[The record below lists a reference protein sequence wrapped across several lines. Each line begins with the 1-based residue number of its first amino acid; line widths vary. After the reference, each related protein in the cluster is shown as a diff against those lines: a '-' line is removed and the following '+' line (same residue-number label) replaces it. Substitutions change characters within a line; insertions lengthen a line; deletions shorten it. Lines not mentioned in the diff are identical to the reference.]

1 LLSFKRM
8 NIIKTV
14 TISSLPRLRDEY
26 LSGDDIIPIVDTGT
40 GTNKTVTVDSL
51 ASFAS
56 PIGSI
61 TSFVKG
67 SNVPSNFLPC
77 DGRTVNTGSYIDLF
91 KIMPNSARFGDTF
104 ALPNLTHTDANLS
117 YYICTGDQRP
127 AIYTPVLSGN
137 TSQTSLTALT
147 SIPSFNINVSI
158 NGGSATILQPY
169 LSGFVVVS
177 PGVFNTSSS
186 LNIATANTSNA
197 SIFVDANT
205 PFKSLLTLSNTGSDN
220 FGFYDTNVQ
229 AVTGGTRFAGINT
242 IKALELCNAAGQAPY
257 LVHLP
262 FVLKNIA
269 VGTVNYNNYLATT
282 PIANRGVTNFTFE
295 VPAFEYTVSDKKYTL
310 KTFVITKNQ
319 YTPFEV
325 FHDATGNIA
334 TRVEYCDKFLS
345 MFNPAVSSQN
355 IAFNSTLSAALG
367 NSKMRAKFKADGS
380 TFFGGLTTNS
390 ITWLSGGGWFQKPF
404 LYRNPIR
411 IDNEWGWPVDSR
423 QGFENVVGTAFA
435 TNGIA
440 EYKRIGGTELTN
452 WMLSGAKTWFYNNA
466 DTYGVAVSGLKYT
479 YKTLGIGT
487 HETLT
492 NTATATNGSKK
503 FYSFSVPF
511 DNQTNKLI
519 VTYYA
524 N

>member
-1 LLSFKRM
+1 M

-51 ASFAS
+51 ASFAN

-61 TSFVKG
+61 TLFAKG

-91 KIMPNSARFGDTF
+91 KIMPNSVRFGDTF

-117 YYICTGDQRP
+117 YYICAGDQRP

-147 SIPSFNINVSI
+147 STPSFNIAVNI
-158 NGGSATILQPY
+158 NGGSASILQSY
-169 LSGFVVVS
+169 LNSFVVVS

-197 SIFVDANT
+197 SIFLDANT

-220 FGFYDTNVQ
+220 FGFYNTNVQ
-229 AVTGGTRFAGINT
+229 AVTGGTKFAGINT

-262 FVLKNIA
+262 FVLQNVA
-269 VGTVNYNNYLATT
+269 VGTVNYDNYLATT
-282 PIANRGVTNFTFE
+282 PISNRGVTNFTFE
-295 VPAFEYTVSDKKYTL
+295 VPAFEHTISGKKYTL

-319 YTPFEV
+319 FTPFAE
-325 FHDATGNIA
+325 FYDPTETNI
-334 TRVEYCDKFLS
+334 TRVKYCDKFLS
-345 MFNPAVSSQN
+345 MYNPVLTSQN
-355 IAFNSTLSAALG
+355 IAFNNTLSAALG
-367 NSKMRAKFKADGS
+367 NSKMRAKLKPDGS
-380 TFFGGLTTNS
+380 VLFTGLSTNS
-390 ITWLSGGGWFQKPF
+390 ITFLSGGGLFQKPF
-404 LYRNPIR
+404 FSVNPIR
-411 IDNEWGWPVDSR
+411 IENVWGWPVDSR
-423 QGFENVVGTAFA
+423 QAFEDVIA
-435 TNGIA
+435 TSFSINGIT
-440 EYKRIGGTELTN
+440 EYNRIGGAKVAD
-452 WMLSGAKTWFYNNA
+452 WIISGVKTWFYNNVNSF
-466 DTYGVAVSGLKYT
+466 GVAVSGLKYS
-479 YKTLGIGT
+479 YKALNIYSNK
-487 HETLT
+487 TLT
-492 NTATATNGSKK
+492 NTATATNGGRK

-511 DNQTNKLI
+511 DNQANKLI